1 MTITTTT
8 MSNFTRTLRGASL
21 TVSGL
26 SRLVA
31 PRGCRSPSRAESGGA
46 SRRPQAVATGGAP
59 SLVLG
64 LETSCDETGAA
75 VLCARSGA
83 LLGEALHSQKEVH
96 VRNGGIIP
104 TLAQQLHKEHIDGV
118 VQEALRASGASLCH
132 LHAIAT
138 SVRPGLALCLA
149 VGLEHSALLLE
160 CAGPH
165 VKFIPI
171 HHMEAHALT
180 VRMMQ
185 QVEFPFLVLLV
196 SGGHCLLAVARGV
209 NDFLRLGQTLDEA
222 PGDIFDKV
230 ARRLSLHNISE
241 LSAMSGGQAVE
252 HISKDGNRMAFHF
265 KQPLEKYRDCNFS
278 FSGLRT
284 QVSQTIKQKELE
296 EGIKEGQVLE
306 CASSIAAATQYT
318 VAAHIAKRTH
328 RAMVFCLQNSLI
340 PTDNPTLV
348 VSGGVASNSVIKEA
362 LGHVATAVGFS
373 VICPPPHLCTDNG
386 IMIGWN
392 GVERLR
398 ANVGILPNANGIRF
412 EPRSP
417 LGVDISEQ
425 VSNASIRVPLV
436 NLKI

>member
-1 MTITTTT
+1 MN
-8 MSNFTRTLRGASL
+8 NFTRTLRRVSARF
-21 TVSGL
+21 TVSGAGGL
-26 SRLVA
+26 PRLVA

-46 SRRPQAVATGGAP
+46 SRRPQAVSTGGAP
-59 SLVLG
+59 CLVLG

-104 TLAQQLHKEHIDGV
+104 TLAQQLHREHIAGV
-118 VQEALRASGASLCH
+118 VQEALRA
-132 LHAIAT
+132 
-138 SVRPGLALCLA
+138 
-149 VGLEHSALLLE
+149 
-160 CAGPH
+160 
-165 VKFIPI
+165 
-171 HHMEAHALT
+171 
-180 VRMMQ
+180 
-185 QVEFPFLVLLV
+185 

-209 NDFLRLGQTLDEA
+209 DDFLRLGQTLDEA

-265 KQPLEKYRDCNFS
+265 KHPLEKYRDCNFS

-362 LGHVATAVGFS
+362 LGHVATAVGFT

-398 ANVGILPNANGIRF
+398 ANVGILPNTSGIRF